1 MDLKVMDLK
10 DRASAL
16 TESAKH
22 RMAEKHAES
31 LERENDRLKVEV
43 SALRDQSDR
52 DADRMERILDSLD
65 EATTTPKKHR
75 IRRLMTLS
83 MAAGSAYVLGAKA
96 GRERYDQ
103 LRTWWSE
110 RRTNGVDRMNEWGE
124 DVTARAGG
132 VVQDASQR
140 AAGKVAETGDAIAR
154 KVDQVSTKAAG
165 SVEQTGK
172 KASKAVED
180 AGTPRTA

>member
-1 MDLKVMDLK
+1 MDLK

-22 RMAEKHAES
+22 RLADKHAES
-31 LERENDRLKVEV
+31 LERENDRLKVEN
-43 SALRDQSDR
+43 SALRGQSDLER
-52 DADRMERILDSLD
+52 DRMERILDSLD
-65 EATTTPKKHR
+65 EATASPKKHR
-75 IRRLMTLS
+75 LRRLMMLS
-83 MAAGSAYVLGAKA
+83 VAAGSAYVMGAKA

-103 LRTWWSE
+103 LRTWWAE

-124 DVTARAGG
+124 DVTTRAGG
-132 VVQDASQR
+132 AVQGASQR
-140 AAGKVAETGDAIAR
+140 AAGKMAETGDAIAR

-172 KASKAVED
+172 KASRAAED
-180 AGTPRTA
+180 AGTPRTI

>member
-75 IRRLMTLS
+75 LRRLMTLS

-103 LRTWWSE
+103 LRSWWSE
-110 RRTNGVDRMNEWGE
+110 RRTTGVDRMNEWGE
-124 DVTARAGG
+124 DATARAGG

-154 KVDQVSTKAAG
+154 KVDQVSAKAAG

>member
-1 MDLKVMDLK
+1 MDLK

-22 RMAEKHAES
+22 RLAEKHAES
-31 LERENDRLKVEV
+31 LERENDRLKIEN
-43 SALRDQSDR
+43 SALRGQSDR
-52 DADRMERILDSLD
+52 DRERMERILDSLD
-65 EATTTPKKHR
+65 DATASPKKHR
-75 IRRLMTLS
+75 LRRLMTLS
-83 MAAGSAYVLGAKA
+83 VAAGGAYVVGAKA

-103 LRTWWSE
+103 IRAWWAE

-124 DVTARAGG
+124 DVTSRAGG
-132 VVQDASQR
+132 AVKGASER

-165 SVEQTGK
+165 SVEQTGQ
-172 KASKAVED
+172 KASKAVAD
-180 AGTPRTA
+180 SGIPPTV

>member
-1 MDLKVMDLK
+1 MDLK

-22 RMAEKHAES
+22 RLAEKHAEG
-31 LERENDRLKVEV
+31 LERENDRLKVEN
-43 SALRDQSDR
+43 SALRGQSDLER
-52 DADRMERILDSLD
+52 DRMERILDSLD
-65 EATTTPKKHR
+65 EATASPKKHR
-75 IRRLMTLS
+75 LRRLMMLS
-83 MAAGSAYVLGAKA
+83 VAAGSAYVMGAKA

-103 LRTWWSE
+103 LRTWWAE

-124 DVTARAGG
+124 DVTTRAGG
-132 VVQDASQR
+132 AVQGASQR
-140 AAGKVAETGDAIAR
+140 AAGKMAETGDAIAR

-172 KASKAVED
+172 KASRAAED
-180 AGTPRTA
+180 AGTPRTI

>member
-1 MDLKVMDLK
+1 MDLK

-22 RMAEKHAES
+22 RLAEKHAES
-31 LERENDRLKVEV
+31 LERENDRLKIEN
-43 SALRDQSDR
+43 SALRGQSDR
-52 DADRMERILDSLD
+52 DRERMERILDSLD
-65 EATTTPKKHR
+65 DATASPKKHR
-75 IRRLMTLS
+75 FRRLMTLS
-83 MAAGSAYVLGAKA
+83 VAAGGAYVVGAKA

-103 LRTWWSE
+103 IRAWWAE

-124 DVTARAGG
+124 DVTSRAGG
-132 VVQDASQR
+132 AVKGASQR

-165 SVEQTGK
+165 SVEQTGQ
-172 KASKAVED
+172 KASKAVAD
-180 AGTPRTA
+180 AGIPPTV